1 MHRCYKSN
9 KAYLRNNTNPGLTP
23 GMTSSLNIFT
33 PSGKVESDAS
43 SQLAARRCRWSAVWV
58 MDRISGLMGA
68 KFPRIAYTSSS
79 SGSSSGCF
87 QPTVQSA
94 AALPWLS
101 CSLAQGRQIGSIWR
115 RKVRPTQTGKE
126 DKRPGTGGQRGKP
139 EEEAFL
145 ISLNGSRAV
154 TVQKHFLS
162 AQIYPEP
169 P

>member
-1 MHRCYKSN
+1 MFAQQYK
-9 KAYLRNNTNPGLTP
+9 PGFKP
-23 GMTSSLNIFT
+23 AMTSSVNILT
-33 PSGKVESDAS
+33 PSGKVESDVS
-43 SQLAARRCRWSAVWV
+43 FKLAAQRCRWSVVWV

-79 SGSSSGCF
+79 SSSHSGCLK
-87 QPTVQSA
+87 PTVQSA
-94 AALPWLS
+94 AALLWLS

-115 RKVRPTQTGKE
+115 RKIRPTQTGKE

-145 ISLNGSRAV
+145 ISLNGSQAI

-162 AQIYPEP
+162 APIYPEP